1 MGAYDGRYFLWGII
15 KRGCPKNKGGL
26 FCNMGDK
33 KTVHNT
39 TVLQTIKK
47 R

>member
-1 MGAYDGRYFLWGII
+1 MGYIFMGDY
-15 KRGCPKNKGGL
+15 KRDALKNKGGL

-47 R
+47 G